1 MVPTPDT
8 SDTEKHG
15 NHAVEKPAS
24 SKSTTTGQRDPS
36 HEAEADAEAQVAH
49 HAPADPEWKI
59 GKQEL
64 YIILSLTVINMVVAL
79 DSSIII
85 TALKT
90 MTAALGADT
99 TQGFWIGT
107 SFLLASTVAMP
118 PIASLSDIFGRPLCL
133 MLSLAFFTLGSLLCC
148 LAHGVRL
155 LLAGRAVQGVG
166 AGGIWMV
173 SLLLL
178 TDLVPLR
185 HRPKWWAVI
194 SLGWAAG
201 LIAGPLVG
209 GAIVQRTTWRW
220 IFYLNFPFCAFGLVV
235 TPWLLT
241 VRPRRTESL
250 SEKLARVDWVGGAL
264 FTASL
269 TLSLFA
275 LSSAGIQFAWNS
287 VEIVATLVIGFVGLV
302 ATGVW
307 EAFFATEPMLK
318 HSLFYSWSSNIAYF
332 GGFVQGLVMYGENY
346 YVPFFF
352 QSVKATT
359 PLQAGVNLL
368 PALLCVIPSGA
379 VTGALVSRY
388 NNYRYAIW
396 LGWFFVTLSCG
407 LELLWDRDVA
417 TGVWAV
423 SLVVMGVGHGVVL
436 NAQTF
441 ACQAMARPGDIAA
454 AAAMYGFVRQLGSA
468 VGVCVG
474 STTWQNVAALKLAW
488 EGLPVDV
495 AYHAESYAE
504 ALHRTMPYSSGEGD
518 DPDDDMRKAVTSAFV
533 FGFVGVWQVFLD
545 ISAVVFG
552 LSFFVRHFDMDKA
565 IESEHRLENSSG
577 GDGDGSSRKRVSRL
591 LKHKP
596 RAAERQQP
604 PSGST

>member
-1 MVPTPDT
+1 MEAT
-8 SDTEKHG
+8 SPITSELG
-15 NHAVEKPAS
+15 ERESRCVEKAAS
-24 SKSTTTGQRDPS
+24 SNSTTGQRGPS
-36 HEAEADAEAQVAH
+36 HEDVVDTEAQNSQQPVAQ
-49 HAPADPEWKI
+49 EWKI
-59 GKQEL
+59 GRQEL

-90 MTAALGADT
+90 MTAALDADT

-118 PIASLSDIFGRPLCL
+118 PVASLSEIFGQPICL
-133 MLSLAFFTLGSLLCC
+133 MLSLAAFTLGSLLCC
-148 LAHGVRL
+148 LAQGVRL
-155 LLAGRAVQGVG
+155 MLAGRAVQGVG

-209 GAIVQRTTWRW
+209 GAIAQRTTWRW

-235 TPWLLT
+235 TPRLLT
-241 VRPRRTESL
+241 IRPQRAESL
-250 SEKLARVDWVGGAL
+250 RTKLARIDWVGGGL

-275 LSSAGIQFAWNS
+275 LSSAGIQFAWSS
-287 VEIVATLVIGFVGLV
+287 VEIITTLVIGFTGLIV
-302 ATGVW
+302 TGVW
-307 EAFFATEPMLK
+307 EAFFAKEPMLK

-352 QSVKATT
+352 QSVQGTS
-359 PLQAGVNLL
+359 PLRAGINLL
-368 PALLCVIPSGA
+368 PALLFVIPSGA
-379 VTGALVSRY
+379 VTGALISRY
-388 NNYRYAIW
+388 NNYCYALW
-396 LGWFFVTLSCG
+396 VGWFFVCLSCG
-407 LELLWDRDVA
+407 LELLWRDAGVA
-417 TGVWAV
+417 TGVWVMA
-423 SLVVMGVGHGVVL
+423 LIAMGVGHGVVL

-441 ACQAMARPGDIAA
+441 ACQALARPGDVAA

-474 STTWQNVAALKLAW
+474 GTTWQNVAALKLAW
-488 EGLPVDV
+488 QGLPVDI
-495 AYHAESYAE
+495 AYHAEAYMQDLQDGSE
-504 ALHRTMPYSSGEGD
+504 DG
-518 DPDDDMRKAVTSAFV
+518 MRKEVTDAFV
-533 FGFVGVWQVFLD
+533 FGFLGVWQLFLG
-545 ISAVVFG
+545 ISGVVFF
-552 LSFFVRHFDMDKA
+552 LSFFVKHFDMDKA
-565 IESEHRLENSSG
+565 IESEHRLESSG
-577 GDGDGSSRKRVSRL
+577 DGGGNSNGNNHTNRRQRWQRVARL
-591 LKHKP
+591 VMLRRSKP
-596 RAAERQQP
+596 QAD
-604 PSGST
+604 

>member
-1 MVPTPDT
+1 METAPRSTLDAEERG
-8 SDTEKHG
+8 SRCAEK
-15 NHAVEKPAS
+15 AAS
-24 SKSTTTGQRDPS
+24 SVSTTRQREPS
-36 HEAEADAEAQVAH
+36 QEDVDTEAQVAQQPS
-49 HAPADPEWKI
+49 APEWKI

-118 PIASLSDIFGRPLCL
+118 PVASLSEIFGRPLCL
-133 MLSLAFFTLGSLLCC
+133 LFSLAAFTLGSLLCC
-148 LAHGVRL
+148 VARGVRL

-201 LIAGPLVG
+201 LVAGPLVG

-220 IFYLNFPFCAFGLVV
+220 IFYLNLPFCAFGL
-235 TPWLLT
+235 L
-241 VRPRRTESL
+241 
-250 SEKLARVDWVGGAL
+250 
-264 FTASL
+264 
-269 TLSLFA
+269 
-275 LSSAGIQFAWNS
+275 FAWNS
-287 VEIVATLVIGFVGLV
+287 VEIITTLAIGLTGLI
-302 ATGVW
+302 ATGIW
-307 EAFFATEPMLK
+307 EAFFAKEPMLK

-352 QSVKATT
+352 QSVKGAS
-359 PLQAGVNLL
+359 PLRAGINLL
-368 PALLCVIPSGA
+368 PALLFVIPSGA

-388 NNYRYAIW
+388 NDYRYALWI
-396 LGWFFVTLSCG
+396 GWFFVSLSSG
-407 LELLWDRDVA
+407 LELLWNDEGVA
-417 TGVWAV
+417 TGVWIVA
-423 SLVVMGVGHGVVL
+423 LIVMGVGHGIVL

-474 STTWQNVAALKLAW
+474 STTWQNVAAQKLAW
-488 EGLPVDV
+488 QGLPVDI
-495 AYHAESYAE
+495 AYHAEAYIE
-504 ALHRTMPYSSGEGD
+504 ELQLLVPNTTTLPEGD
-518 DPDDDMRKAVTSAFV
+518 EDRLKKEVTDAFV
-533 FGFVGVWQVFLD
+533 FGFLGVWQVFLG
-545 ISAVVFG
+545 ISGVVFF
-552 LSFFVRHFDMDKA
+552 LSFFVKHFDMNKA
-565 IESEHRLENSSG
+565 IESEHRLHQSVG
-577 GDGDGSSRKRVSRL
+577 GDGGGNDNDNGSSHRIQRISRL
-591 LKHKP
+591 VMLRSSKP
-596 RAAERQQP
+596 QADR
-604 PSGST
+604 

>member
-1 MVPTPDT
+1 MEPAPGV
-8 SDTEKHG
+8 SDVEEHG
-15 NHAVEKPAS
+15 SHAVEKPAS

-36 HEAEADAEAQVAH
+36 HEAEADVEAHVAQP
-49 HAPADPEWKI
+49 PAVDPEWKI
-59 GKQEL
+59 GRQEL
-64 YIILSLTVINMVVAL
+64 YIILSLTVINM
-79 DSSIII
+79 
-85 TALKT
+85 T
-90 MTAALGADT
+90 MTVALGADT

-118 PIASLSDIFGRPLCL
+118 PFASLSEIFGRPLCL
-133 MLSLAFFTLGSLLCC
+133 MLSLALFTLGSLLCS

-185 HRPKWWAVI
+185 QRPKWWAVI

-209 GAIVQRTTWRW
+209 GAVVQRTTWRW
-220 IFYLNFPFCAFGLVV
+220 VFYLNFPFCAFGLVV

-241 VRPRRTESL
+241 VRPRRAESL
-250 SEKLARVDWVGGAL
+250 REKVGRFDGVGGAL

-275 LSSAGIQFAWNS
+275 LSSAGIQFAWGS
-287 VEIVATLVIGFVGLV
+287 VEIVATLVIGFAGLV

-307 EAFFATEPMLK
+307 EAFFAKEPMLK
-318 HSLFYSWSSNIAYF
+318 HSLFYSWSSNIAYL

-359 PLQAGVNLL
+359 PLQAGINLL

-388 NNYRYAIW
+388 NNYRYALW

-407 LELLWDRDVA
+407 LEILWDADVS

-423 SLVVMGVGHGVVL
+423 SLVVMGVGHGIVL
-436 NAQTF
+436 NAQMF

-488 EGLPVDV
+488 QGLPVDV
-495 AYHAESYAE
+495 AYHAESYAD
-504 ALHRTMPYSSGEGD
+504 ALHRMPNGGD
-518 DPDDDMRKAVTSAFV
+518 DDPEDLRKAVTSAFV
-533 FGFVGVWQVFLD
+533 FGFVGVWQVFLG
-545 ISAVVFG
+545 ISGVVFC

-565 IESEHRLENSSG
+565 IESEHRIENTSG

-591 LKHKP
+591 LRHKP
-596 RAAERQQP
+596 RGAERQP
-604 PSGST
+604 PSRST

>member
-1 MVPTPDT
+1 
-8 SDTEKHG
+8 
-15 NHAVEKPAS
+15 
-24 SKSTTTGQRDPS
+24 
-36 HEAEADAEAQVAH
+36 
-49 HAPADPEWKI
+49 
-59 GKQEL
+59 
-64 YIILSLTVINMVVAL
+64 
-79 DSSIII
+79 
-85 TALKT
+85 

-118 PIASLSDIFGRPLCL
+118 PAASLSDIFGRSLCL
-133 MLSLAFFTLGSLLCC
+133 MLSLALFTLGSLLCC
-148 LAHGVRL
+148 MAHGVRL

-185 HRPKWWAVI
+185 HRPKWWTVI

-201 LIAGPLVG
+201 LIVGPLVG

-241 VRPRRTESL
+241 IHPRRAESL
-250 SEKLARVDWVGGAL
+250 REKLARVDWVGGAL

-275 LSSAGIQFAWNS
+275 LSSAGIQFAWDS
-287 VEIVATLVIGFVGLV
+287 VEIVATLVIGFAGLV

-307 EAFFATEPMLK
+307 EAFFAAEPMLK

-332 GGFVQGLVMYGENY
+332 GGFVQGLVVSLATLFTLMHRPLLLTEQSKQMYGENY

-352 QSVKATT
+352 QSVKATS
-359 PLQAGVNLL
+359 PLRAGVNLL
-368 PALLCVIPSGA
+368 PALLCVIPTGA

-388 NNYRYAIW
+388 NDYRYALW
-396 LGWFFVTLSCG
+396 LGWFFVALSCG
-407 LELLWDRDVA
+407 LEILWDADVA

-423 SLVVMGVGHGVVL
+423 SLIVMGVGHGVVL

-488 EGLPVDV
+488 EGLPADV

-504 ALHRTMPYSSGEGD
+504 ALHRMPNNGGDD
-518 DPDDDMRKAVTSAFV
+518 DPDATRKAVTSAFV
-533 FGFVGVWQVFLD
+533 FGFVGVWQVFLG
-545 ISAVVFG
+545 ISGVVFF
-552 LSFFVRHFDMDKA
+552 LSFFVKHFDMNKA
-565 IESEHRLENSSG
+565 IESEHRLQNSSG

-591 LKHKP
+591 LRHKP
-596 RAAERQQP
+596 RAAERQP
-604 PSGST
+604 PSGSTSST

>member
-1 MVPTPDT
+1 MEPALGTDMEAEERR
-8 SDTEKHG
+8 SRS
-15 NHAVEKPAS
+15 VEKAS
-24 SKSTTTGQRDPS
+24 SESAAAGQREPS
-36 HEAEADAEAQVAH
+36 HEAEVDAEAQVAQTPT
-49 HAPADPEWKI
+49 APEWKI
-59 GKQEL
+59 GRQEL

-90 MTAALGADT
+90 MTVALGADT

-107 SFLLASTVAMP
+107 SFLLASTVIMP
-118 PIASLSDIFGRPLCL
+118 PVASLSEIFGRPICL
-133 MLSLAFFTLGSLLCC
+133 MFSLAMFTLGSILCC
-148 LAHGVRL
+148 AAHGVRL

-201 LIAGPLVG
+201 LIIGPLVG

-220 IFYLNFPFCAFGLVV
+220 LFYLNFPFCAFGLVV

-241 VRPRRTESL
+241 IRPRAESMRV
-250 SEKLARVDWVGGAL
+250 KLARIDWVGGAL

-269 TLSLFA
+269 TLTLFA
-275 LSSAGIQFAWNS
+275 LSSAGIQFAWS
-287 VEIVATLVIGFVGLV
+287 SAEIIATLAIGFVGLI

-307 EAFFATEPMLK
+307 EGLFAKEPMLK
-318 HSLFYSWSSNIAYF
+318 HSLFYNWSSNIAYF

-359 PLQAGVNLL
+359 PLRAGINLL
-368 PALLCVIPSGA
+368 PALLFVIPSGA

-407 LELLWDRDVA
+407 LEILWDADVS
-417 TGVWAV
+417 TGVWVV
-423 SLVVMGVGHGVVL
+423 SLIVMGIGHGIVL

-441 ACQAMARPGDIAA
+441 ACQAMAQPGDIAA

-474 STTWQNVAALKLAW
+474 STTWQNVAALKLGW
-488 EGLPVDV
+488 EGLPVEI
-495 AYHAESYAE
+495 AYHAEAYLDEFHKTSII
-504 ALHRTMPYSSGEGD
+504 PDGGDGD
-518 DPDDDMRKAVTSAFV
+518 DPTRRQAVTSAFV
-533 FGFVGVWQVFLD
+533 FGFVGVWQVFLG
-545 ISAVVFG
+545 ISAVVFCLG
-552 LSFFVRHFDMDKA
+552 FFVRHFDMDKA
-565 IESEHRLENSSG
+565 IESEHRLENSGGGGSG
-577 GDGDGSSRKRVSRL
+577 SGNSRRRVSRVL
-591 LKHKP
+591 LRSKP
-596 RAAERQQP
+596 RAE
-604 PSGST
+604 

>member
-1 MVPTPDT
+1 MEPAPGTN
-8 SDTEKHG
+8 SDAEERGSRSVEEK
-15 NHAVEKPAS
+15 S
-24 SKSTTTGQRDPS
+24 SSESATAGARDPS
-36 HEAEADAEAQVAH
+36 HEVGADVDSESQVAQP
-49 HAPADPEWKI
+49 PAAPEWKI
-59 GKQEL
+59 GRQEL

-90 MTAALGADT
+90 MTVALGADT

-118 PIASLSDIFGRPLCL
+118 PIASLSEVFGRPACLLCA
-133 MLSLAFFTLGSLLCC
+133 LALFTLGSVLCS
-148 LAHGVRL
+148 AARGVRL

-201 LIAGPLVG
+201 LVAGPLVG

-241 VRPRRTESL
+241 IRPRAESMRV
-250 SEKLARVDWVGGAL
+250 KLARIDWIGGAL
-264 FTASL
+264 FTAGL
-269 TLSLFA
+269 TLFLFA
-275 LSSAGIQFAWNS
+275 LSSAGIQFAWS
-287 VEIVATLVIGFVGLV
+287 SAEIIATLVIGFVGLV

-307 EAFFATEPMLK
+307 EGFFAKEPMLK
-318 HSLFYSWSSNIAYF
+318 HSLFYNWSSNIAYL

-352 QSVKATT
+352 QSAKAMT
-359 PLQAGVNLL
+359 PLRAGINLL
-368 PALLCVIPSGA
+368 PALLGA

-407 LELLWDRDVA
+407 LEILWDADVS
-417 TGVWAV
+417 TGVWVV
-423 SLVVMGVGHGVVL
+423 SLIVMGIGHGIVL

-441 ACQAMARPGDIAA
+441 ACQAMAQPGDIAA

-468 VGVCVG
+468 VGHD
-474 STTWQNVAALKLAW
+474 LA
-488 EGLPVDV
+488 ECGGAEAGLGGLPVEI
-495 AYHAESYAE
+495 AYHAEAYLDEFHIS
-504 ALHRTMPYSSGEGD
+504 MPDGGGD
-518 DPDDDMRKAVTSAFV
+518 DPTRRKAVTSAFV
-533 FGFVGVWQVFLD
+533 FGFAGVWQVFLG
-545 ISAVVFG
+545 ISGVVFV

-565 IESEHRLENSSG
+565 IESEHRLEQNSGASSG
-577 GDGDGSSRKRVSRL
+577 SGDGNSDMGSRRQRQPWEDL
-591 LKHKP
+591 QAIA
-596 RAAERQQP
+596 AAEIQAR
-604 PSGST
+604 S

>member
-1 MVPTPDT
+1 METALCST
-8 SDTEKHG
+8 LGAEERG
-15 NHAVEKPAS
+15 NRCVEKAAS
-24 SKSTTTGQRDPS
+24 SMSTTGQREPS
-36 HEAEADAEAQVAH
+36 QEEVDTEAQVAQQ
-49 HAPADPEWKI
+49 PSVPEWKI

-118 PIASLSDIFGRPLCL
+118 PVASLSEIFGRPLCL
-133 MLSLAFFTLGSLLCC
+133 LFSLAAFTLGSLLCC
-148 LAHGVRL
+148 VARGVRL

-201 LIAGPLVG
+201 LVAGPLVG

-220 IFYLNFPFCAFGLVV
+220 IFYLNFPFCAFGL
-235 TPWLLT
+235 
-241 VRPRRTESL
+241 
-250 SEKLARVDWVGGAL
+250 
-264 FTASL
+264 

-287 VEIVATLVIGFVGLV
+287 VEIIATLVIGLTGLV

-307 EAFFATEPMLK
+307 EVFFAKEPMLK

-352 QSVKATT
+352 QSVMGAS
-359 PLQAGVNLL
+359 PLRAGINLL
-368 PALLCVIPSGA
+368 PALLFVIPSGA

-388 NNYRYAIW
+388 NDYRYALWI
-396 LGWFFVTLSCG
+396 GWFFVSLSSG
-407 LELLWDRDVA
+407 LELLWNDAGVA
-417 TGVWAV
+417 TGVWVVA
-423 SLVVMGVGHGVVL
+423 LIVMGVGHGIVL

-488 EGLPVDV
+488 QGLLVDI
-495 AYHAESYAE
+495 AYHAEAYIE
-504 ALHRTMPYSSGEGD
+504 ELQLLFPNTITLPEGD
-518 DPDDDMRKAVTSAFV
+518 EDRLRKEVTDAFV
-533 FGFVGVWQVFLD
+533 FGFLGVWQVFLG
-545 ISAVVFG
+545 ISGVVFF
-552 LSFFVRHFDMDKA
+552 LSFFVKHFDMNKA
-565 IESEHRLENSSG
+565 IESEHRLHQSVG
-577 GDGDGSSRKRVSRL
+577 GDGGGNDNDNGSSHRIQRISRL
-591 LKHKP
+591 VMLRSSKP
-596 RAAERQQP
+596 QADR
-604 PSGST
+604 

>member
-1 MVPTPDT
+1 
-8 SDTEKHG
+8 
-15 NHAVEKPAS
+15 
-24 SKSTTTGQRDPS
+24 
-36 HEAEADAEAQVAH
+36 
-49 HAPADPEWKI
+49 
-59 GKQEL
+59 
-64 YIILSLTVINMVVAL
+64 MVVAL

-90 MTAALGADT
+90 MTVALGADT

-118 PIASLSDIFGRPLCL
+118 PSRASARSSAAPPASCARSPC
-133 MLSLAFFTLGSLLCC
+133 SRSAASS
-148 LAHGVRL
+148 ASAARGVRL
-155 LLAGRAVQGVG
+155 LLAGRAVQGAG

-201 LIAGPLVG
+201 LVMGPLVG

-241 VRPRRTESL
+241 IRPRAESMRV
-250 SEKLARVDWVGGAL
+250 KLARIDWVGGAL
-264 FTASL
+264 FTAGL
-269 TLSLFA
+269 TLFLFA
-275 LSSAGIQFAWNS
+275 LSSAGIQFAWS
-287 VEIVATLVIGFVGLV
+287 SAEIIATLVIGFAGLI

-307 EAFFATEPMLK
+307 EGFFAKEPMLK
-318 HSLFYSWSSNIAYF
+318 HRLFYNWSSNIAYF

-352 QSVKATT
+352 QSVNATT
-359 PLQAGVNLL
+359 PLRAGINLL
-368 PALLCVIPSGA
+368 PALLFVIPSGA

-396 LGWFFVTLSCG
+396 LGWFFVTISCG
-407 LELLWDRDVA
+407 LEILWDADVS
-417 TGVWAV
+417 TGVWVV
-423 SLVVMGVGHGVVL
+423 SLIVMGIGHGIVL

-441 ACQAMARPGDIAA
+441 ACQAMAQPGDIAA

-474 STTWQNVAALKLAW
+474 STTWQNVAALKLGW
-488 EGLPVDV
+488 EGLPVEI
-495 AYHAESYAE
+495 AYHAEAYLDEFHIS
-504 ALHRTMPYSSGEGD
+504 LPDGGGD
-518 DPDDDMRKAVTSAFV
+518 DPTRRKAVTSAFV
-533 FGFVGVWQVFLD
+533 FGFVGVWQVFLG
-545 ISAVVFG
+545 ISGVVFV

-565 IESEHRLENSSG
+565 IESEHRLEQNSGASSG
-577 GDGDGSSRKRVSRL
+577 SGDGNSNMDRRRQRQPGRISRL
-591 LKHKP
+591 LLLLRSKP
-596 RAAERQQP
+596 GAE
-604 PSGST
+604 

>member
-1 MVPTPDT
+1 MPAQVLLTEHMAATPST
-8 SDTEKHG
+8 PEAEERASRSAEK
-15 NHAVEKPAS
+15 AAS
-24 SKSTTTGQRDPS
+24 SNSTTGPREPS
-36 HEAEADAEAQVAH
+36 HEAEVDTEAQVAQE
-49 HAPADPEWKI
+49 PAVPEWQI
-59 GKQEL
+59 GRQEL
-64 YIILSLTVINMVVAL
+64 HIILSLTVINMVVAL

-90 MTAALGADT
+90 MTVALGADT

-107 SFLLASTVAMP
+107 SYLLASTVAMP
-118 PIASLSDIFGRPLCL
+118 PVASLSEIFGRPACL
-133 MLSLAFFTLGSLLCC
+133 LFSLAMFTLGSALCC
-148 LAHGVRL
+148 AAGGVRL

-201 LIAGPLVG
+201 LLAGPLIG

-220 IFYLNFPFCAFGLVV
+220 IFGINFPFCAFGLLA
-235 TPWLLT
+235 TPWLLP
-241 VRPRRTESL
+241 VRPRAESMRA
-250 SEKLARVDWVGGAL
+250 KLARIDWIGGAL

-275 LSSAGIQFAWNS
+275 LSSAGIQFAWS
-287 VEIVATLVIGFVGLV
+287 STEITTTLVIGFAGLV

-307 EAFFATEPMLK
+307 EAFFVKEPMLK

-359 PLQAGVNLL
+359 PLRAGINLL
-368 PALLCVIPSGA
+368 PALLFVIPSGA
-379 VTGALVSRY
+379 VTGALVSRC
-388 NNYRYAIW
+388 NNYRYALW
-396 LGWFFVTLSCG
+396 LGWFLVTLSCG
-407 LELLWDRDVA
+407 LELLWDARVS
-417 TGVWAV
+417 TGVWAAA
-423 SLVVMGVGHGVVL
+423 LIVMGVGHGIVL

-441 ACQAMARPGDIAA
+441 TCQAMAQPGDMAA

-474 STTWQNVAALKLAW
+474 STTWQNVAALKMAW
-488 EGLPVDV
+488 EGLPVEI
-495 AYHAESYAE
+495 AYHAENYAE
-504 ALHRTMPYSSGEGD
+504 GLHRLPGGEGD
-518 DPDDDMRKAVTSAFV
+518 DPMRREQVTDAFV
-533 FGFVGVWQVFLD
+533 FGFLGVWQVFLG
-545 ISAVVFG
+545 ISGVVFF
-552 LSFFVRHFDMDKA
+552 LTFFVRHFDMDKA
-565 IESEHRLENSSG
+565 IESEHQLENSG
-577 GDGDGSSRKRVSRL
+577 GNGNSRPRIVSRRL
-591 LKHKP
+591 LLLRSKP
-596 RAAERQQP
+596 PAE
-604 PSGST
+604 

>member
-1 MVPTPDT
+1 METALRST
-8 SDTEKHG
+8 LGAEERG
-15 NHAVEKPAS
+15 NRCVEKAAS
-24 SKSTTTGQRDPS
+24 SMSTTGQREPS
-36 HEAEADAEAQVAH
+36 QEEVDTEAQVAQQ
-49 HAPADPEWKI
+49 PSVPEWKI

-64 YIILSLTVINMVVAL
+64 YIILLLTVINMVVAL

-118 PIASLSDIFGRPLCL
+118 PVASLSEIFGRPLCL
-133 MLSLAFFTLGSLLCC
+133 LFSLAAFTLGSLLCC
-148 LAHGVRL
+148 VARGVRL

-201 LIAGPLVG
+201 LVAGPLVG

-220 IFYLNFPFCAFGLVV
+220 IFYLNFPICAFGLLV

-241 VRPRRTESL
+241 VRPRRVESL
-250 SEKLARVDWVGGAL
+250 RTKLARVDWVGGGL

-287 VEIVATLVIGFVGLV
+287 VEIIATLVIGLTGLI

-307 EAFFATEPMLK
+307 EALFAKQPMLK

-352 QSVKATT
+352 QSVKGAS
-359 PLQAGVNLL
+359 PLRAGINLL
-368 PALLCVIPSGA
+368 PALLFVIPSGA

-388 NNYRYAIW
+388 NDYRYALWI
-396 LGWFFVTLSCG
+396 GWFFVSLSSG
-407 LELLWDRDVA
+407 LELLWNDEGVA
-417 TGVWAV
+417 TGVWVVA
-423 SLVVMGVGHGVVL
+423 LIVMGVGHGIVL

-488 EGLPVDV
+488 QGLPVDI
-495 AYHAESYAE
+495 AYHAEAYIE
-504 ALHRTMPYSSGEGD
+504 ELQLLVPNTTTLPEGD
-518 DPDDDMRKAVTSAFV
+518 EDRLRKEVTDAFV
-533 FGFVGVWQVFLD
+533 FGFLGVWQVFLG
-545 ISAVVFG
+545 ISGVVFF
-552 LSFFVRHFDMDKA
+552 LSFFVS
-565 IESEHRLENSSG
+565 I
-577 GDGDGSSRKRVSRL
+577 
-591 LKHKP
+591 
-596 RAAERQQP
+596 
-604 PSGST
+604 ST